1 MGVAMTN
8 IQVAE
13 FGVLPANYAQT
24 QDATLYDNEP
34 AEVVARISNVG
45 GHTGQFKVMVKV
57 DGQNVHDEWIH
68 DLSGGGEKWLVV
80 PLQHLRAGEHHL
92 MVLADT
98 TSRVDET
105 EEYFDNVGE
114 KSFEVHYRQI
124 NADPDKIE
132 VHVSEQQWEKAG
144 WKRANVY
151 VQIWDYDNHPLANY
165 DVYLNVEGQS
175 DWHPAAQNPMQDGAA
190 EFHKLLLHPDAPLHI
205 MCQTS
210 HDGLLPRL
218 DGTFDA
224 NINAH
229 GNVQIKSWQDA
240 AIDTFQA
247 ADQHAVALQLS
258 ASLQVSGK
266 VGFKVLGMGAE
277 AGVSATGGVSHTTT
291 DTHTTS
297 RTFRILYPKTGLL
310 PQQPTRAS

>member
-1 MGVAMTN
+1 MTN
-8 IQVAE
+8 IKVSETNVYPDHFQ
-13 FGVLPANYAQT
+13 QT
-24 QDATLYDNEP
+24 GDMTLYDNEG
-34 AEVVARISNVG
+34 AQIVTRIANEG
-45 GHTGQFKVMVKV
+45 GHTGQFKVLVKL
-57 DGQNVHDEWIH
+57 DGQHVHEEWIH
-68 DLSGGGEKWLVV
+68 DLSSQGEKWLHV
-80 PLQHLRAGEHHL
+80 PIAHLPAGQHQVEIY
-92 MVLADT
+92 ADI
-98 TSRVDET
+98 TSRVQET
-105 EEYFDNVGE
+105 EEWFDNKEEVP
-114 KSFEVHYRQI
+114 FEVHYRQI
-124 NADPDKIE
+124 NADPDKVE

-151 VQIWDYDNHPLANY
+151 VQIWDYDNHPLADY
-165 DVYLNVEGQS
+165 EAYLNVEGQS
-175 DWHPAAQNPMQDGAA
+175 DWQPAAHNPMQHGAA

-210 HDGLLPRL
+210 HEGLLPRL
-218 DGTFDA
+218 EGTFDA
-224 NINAH
+224 NINDH
-229 GNVQIKSWQDA
+229 GNVQIHSWQDA

-297 RTFRILYPKTGLL
+297 RTFRILYPKTSLL